1 MTRTVLVVDDNIDAR
16 VIASRILRHLGEEA
30 VCVAGGAEAIEFLR
44 HERPKLVLLDLDMPD
59 MDGCAVVGWIRS
71 EPDFENLPVVMFS
84 AATEKELLAALD
96 CGADDYLRK
105 GSCSVDDIRS
115 SVRQWEEPDQPQ
127 QRPVGITRSDDQ
139 FRLPEIPEKE
149 ELHSLSFFTIG

>member
-59 MDGCAVVGWIRS
+59 MDGGAVVRWIRS

-127 QRPVGITRSDDQ
+127 QRPES
-139 FRLPEIPEKE
+139 E
-149 ELHSLSFFTIG
+149 